1 MEKTK
6 EKLEVAFYRE
16 LDYAND
22 YSKKQAQSQGISLAN
37 YIKEQGNEKVI
48 ENTSKLARFAEVIN
62 SAFSELKSHLV
73 IDKETEHNGVKFQKV
88 NGGEVFDYSHDFV
101 WQDYQN
107 KIDELKALQ
116 GLREKKMKQ
125 AYVVSQ
131 KLPKQELQEDGEI
144 IEPAKIKSYRKS
156 YIKITF

>member
-1 MEKTK
+1 MGKTK
-6 EKLEVAFYRE
+6 ELTELAFYQDLEYVSDFSKRE
-16 LDYAND
+16 A
-22 YSKKQAQSQGISLAN
+22 KKQGIALAN
-37 YIKEQGNEKVI
+37 FITEQGNEEVI
-48 ENTSKLARFAEVIN
+48 KTTSKLARFAEVIN
-62 SAFSELKSHLV
+62 NAFSELKSHLV

-88 NGGEVFDYSHDFV
+88 NGSEIYDYSHDFV

-107 KIDELKALQ
+107 KIDELKAMQ

-125 AYVVSQ
+125 AYTMAQ
-131 KLPKQELQEDGEI
+131 KVPKQELQEDGEI